1 MTASDAPAEQSGVA
15 TRDAERVRLSLSVAT
30 DGGLRT
36 VSVGG
41 DIDLGTR
48 SAVHSACVADD
59 SREVV
64 VDLHTT
70 TFLDCS
76 GYGALVAARRELEG
90 RGGSLRWFG
99 PTGQPARFLALLG
112 RLEQTA

>member
-1 MTASDAPAEQSGVA
+1 MTACDGPADHPGVA
-15 TRDAERVRLSLSVAT
+15 TRHHERICLSLSVAT

-48 SAVHSACVADD
+48 SAVLSACVADD
-59 SREVV
+59 SRDVV
-64 VDLHTT
+64 VDLHAT
-70 TFLDCS
+70 TFIDCG
-76 GYGALVAARRELEG
+76 GYGALVAARRELED
-90 RGGSLRWFG
+90 RGGSLRWSA

-112 RLEQTA
+112 SLEQRS